1 MNLLQEIQKKIDQK
15 TKPLGSLGKLE
26 DIALKISLIQNSL
39 NPELKRPVH
48 LVFAGDHGLAEES
61 VSLYPKEV
69 TAQMV
74 FNFLNGGAAINVF
87 CRQHNI
93 DLKVVD
99 AGVDYDFENH
109 QGIIHCKIARG
120 TNNIL
125 KAPAMTIEQCREA
138 MEKGKELVQKEYTQ
152 GSNIISFGEMGIG
165 NTSSASLLLHKFTD
179 IPIDDC
185 VGAGTG
191 LDNER
196 IRKKITVLK
205 QAAEKYHP
213 VLPEE
218 ILANFGGFEIAMM
231 AGAIL
236 QAKENAMLIIIDGF
250 IATSALLAAYKI
262 NAEVLDNCIFS
273 HQSNEKAHKLML
285 EYLKADALLNL
296 NLRLGEGTGAVLA
309 YPIIKS
315 AVLFLNEMASFDDAG
330 VSNIDE

>member
-1 MNLLQEIQKKIDQK
+1 MDLKQKIQKKIDQK

-39 NPELKRPVH
+39 NPELKQPVH
-48 LVFAGDHGLAEES
+48 LVFAADHGLADEGI
-61 VSLYPKEV
+61 SLYPKEV

-74 FNFLNGGAAINVF
+74 LNFLTGGAAINVF
-87 CRQHNI
+87 CRQNNI

-125 KAPAMTIEQCREA
+125 KAPAMTIEQCLQA
-138 MEKGKELVQKEYTQ
+138 VEKGKELVQKEHDKGT
-152 GSNIISFGEMGIG
+152 NIISFGEMGIG

-191 LDNER
+191 LDDEQ
-196 IRKKITVLK
+196 IKKKISVLK
-205 QAAEKYHP
+205 QAAAKYHP
-213 VLPEE
+213 TEPEE

-236 QAKENAMLIIIDGF
+236 QAKENAMIIIIDGF

-262 NAEVLDNCIFS
+262 NADVLDNCIFS

-285 EYLKADALLNL
+285 KYLKADALLNL